1 MKHIIS
7 TQQFIQVL
15 FNLIKD
21 FPFGFDE
28 MFIILKEQ
36 LDNINIDY
44 RDDILEQELILYY
57 KNNFNIT
64 IQPKH
69 KNNENANP
77 INIRVSRAGRTA

>member
-7 TQQFIQVL
+7 TQCLIQVF
-15 FNLIKD
+15 FNLTKVYN
-21 FPFGFDE
+21 FGFDE
-28 MFIILKEQ
+28 MFILLKEQ
-36 LDNINIDY
+36 LNNINIDC

-77 INIRVSRAGRTA
+77 INIRVSRAGRTS